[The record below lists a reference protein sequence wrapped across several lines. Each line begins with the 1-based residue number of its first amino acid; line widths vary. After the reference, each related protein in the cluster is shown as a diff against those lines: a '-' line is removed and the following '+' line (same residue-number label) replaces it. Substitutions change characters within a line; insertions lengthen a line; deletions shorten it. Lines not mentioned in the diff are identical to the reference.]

1 MVKAKGSWVTLDTP
15 AQKPRVPPPPL
26 PLLTTTQKLLL
37 VCLVGNFASFKNIF
51 LFVQTDLSHRI
62 SLKAVVKVSYETT
75 LLFQCGTTCLY
86 ILHVKYIKI
95 ISLLRTF
102 SGLIQK
108 VCQPINM
115 FHQVHW
121 GFLSPCYLYN
131 QETKM

>member
-15 AQKPRVPPPPL
+15 AQKPRVPPPPP

-37 VCLVGNFASFKNIF
+37 VCLVGYFASFKNNF
-51 LFVQTDLSHRI
+51 LFVRTDLSHCI
-62 SLKAVVKVSYETT
+62 SLKAVVNVSYETT

-86 ILHVKYIKI
+86 ILHIKYIKI
-95 ISLLRTF
+95 VSLLRPF

-108 VCQPINM
+108 ISQPINM
-115 FHQVHW
+115 FHQGHW